1 MLCDLLMDVG
11 KYKETQTTLLEQLSL
26 KQKQTNLTAIFFSA
40 SHVHVLSIAIDLNIY
55 FIHILAGINYACHLN
70 MCVGLLIA
78 MFPFEDL
85 MKCLYLFTYFR
96 ASSVEIMT

>member
-1 MLCDLLMDVG
+1 MDVG

-26 KQKQTNLTAIFFSA
+26 KQKQTNLTAIIFSA

-78 MFPFEDL
+78 MFHFEDL
-85 MKCLYLFTYFR
+85 MKCLICLRIFGR
-96 ASSVEIMT
+96 RLLKL